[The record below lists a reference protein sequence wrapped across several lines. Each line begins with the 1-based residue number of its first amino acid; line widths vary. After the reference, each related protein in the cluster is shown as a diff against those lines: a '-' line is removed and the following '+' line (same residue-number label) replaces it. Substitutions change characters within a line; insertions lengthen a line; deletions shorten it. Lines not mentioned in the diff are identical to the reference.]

1 MLLHS
6 VCSTKR
12 MSVGT
17 LQMTVLFKEVIIGTL
32 VVYFAYGSVHILLR
46 WQCLI
51 QLLHAHA
58 QCLLSPVN
66 IKMCVLFHSRACG
79 S

>member
-1 MLLHS
+1 MLHT
-6 VCSTKR
+6 VCNTTR

-17 LQMTVLFKEVIIGTL
+17 LQVTVLFKEVIIGTL
-32 VVYFAYGSVHILLR
+32 EVYFAYGSVHILLR
-46 WQCLI
+46 WLCLI
-51 QLLHAHA
+51 QLRHAHA

-66 IKMCVLFHSRACG
+66 IKMCVLFHSHVCG